1 MKTTKTKMGNHH
13 LKRSADQPYTASQR
27 LVLLFERLL
36 SGRILYIK
44 EYALEMETSRQNVY
58 YQLKLL
64 SQCGIDITNPIPG
77 EWTLL
82 RFAKDKHSA
91 ESKAYQEARTIYGRA
106 DVFDRR
112 NYDTAHTINGHNRTH
127 HRGGELDPNDQGRHS

>member
-1 MKTTKTKMGNHH
+1 MTTTMMTKKTNHH
-13 LKRSADQPYTASQR
+13 LKRTNDQPYTASQR

-36 SGRILYIK
+36 SGQPLLIK

-91 ESKAYQEARTIYGRA
+91 ESKAYQEARTIYGRE
-106 DVFDRR
+106 DVFDSRS
-112 NYDTAHTINGHNRTH
+112 YYYSDTDGHSRTH
-127 HRGGELDPNDQGRHS
+127 QRGELDPDAWGKHS